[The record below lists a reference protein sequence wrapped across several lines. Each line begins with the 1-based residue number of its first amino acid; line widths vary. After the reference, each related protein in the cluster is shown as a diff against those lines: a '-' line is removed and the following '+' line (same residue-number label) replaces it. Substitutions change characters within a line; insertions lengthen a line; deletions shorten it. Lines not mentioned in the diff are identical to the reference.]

1 MRLAAIYDIHGNL
14 PALEAVLEDLRTHG
28 VDEVLVGGDVVP
40 GPMPRACLEALQSL
54 RVPLHFIH
62 GNGERDLLAVHRGE
76 TPSRVARPFLEVLR
90 WAEGE
95 LAGDWLAEMA
105 GWPASWE
112 QELPGLGLV
121 RFWHATPRGD
131 SEIFTSITPVERLLP
146 VLDGTGASVLVC
158 GHTHMQF
165 DRQVGSTRV
174 VNAGSVGMPFGR
186 PGAYWALLGA
196 DGISLRR
203 TPYDLEAAEARIES
217 SAYPFEFDL
226 LEPPRASE
234 LLEHFE
240 AAALGG

>member
-14 PALEAVLEDLRTHG
+14 PALEAVLDDLRTHG
-28 VDEVLVGGDVVP
+28 VDEVVVGGDVVP
-40 GPMPRACLEALQSL
+40 GPMPQGCLHALAQTGMP
-54 RVPLHFIH
+54 VHFIH
-62 GNGERDLLAVHRGE
+62 GNGEQDLLAVCRGE
-76 TPSRVARPFLEVLR
+76 TPERVAHPFLEMLR
-90 WAEGE
+90 WVAGE
-95 LAGDWLAEMA
+95 LCEESLAEIA

-112 QELPGLGLV
+112 RELPGLGLV

-165 DRQVGSTRV
+165 DRQVGGTRV

-186 PGAYWALLGA
+186 PGAYWALLDGE
-196 DGISLRR
+196 GISLRR
-203 TPYDLEAAEARIES
+203 TPYDLEAAEARIEES
-217 SAYPFEFDL
+217 PYPFDFDV

-234 LLEHFE
+234 MLEHFE